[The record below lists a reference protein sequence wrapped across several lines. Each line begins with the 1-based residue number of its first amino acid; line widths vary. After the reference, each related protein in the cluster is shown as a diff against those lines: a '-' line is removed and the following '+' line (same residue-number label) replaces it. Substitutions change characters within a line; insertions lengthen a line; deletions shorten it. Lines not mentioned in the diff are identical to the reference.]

1 MLDFLKDCGIKQ
13 EIIDYL
19 ENKLFENTQYCINC
33 NEIEIKKIIKY
44 FRSIGIKCIDDI
56 ILNNLDLF
64 LLTSLEIEEKFN
76 KYDIPRLVE
85 LINNNYEVIYQI

>member
-64 LLTSLEIEEKFN
+64 LLTSSEIEEKFN

>member
-19 ENKLFENTQYCINC
+19 ENKLFESTQYCINC

-64 LLTSLEIEEKFN
+64 LLTSSEIEEKFN
-76 KYDIPRLVE
+76 KYFLFYYVK
-85 LINNNYEVIYQI
+85 